1 MARRATRKHRTQA
14 DKFCSCIKK
23 VRAKIQ
29 LRPGQA
35 KTKKNRESA
44 AIGTCVK
51 AVLQTK
57 GRTLKRFSC
66 EERPSL
72 QTQSIKK

>member
-1 MARRATRKHRTQA
+1 MASTRKHKNQA
-14 DKFCSCIKK
+14 KKFCSCIKK
-23 VRAKIQ
+23 VRKTIR

-35 KTKKNRESA
+35 KTKQAKESA

-66 EERPSL
+66 DKKPVL
-72 QTQSIKK
+72 QTQPLK